1 MTFLN
6 PAVLFGLIATAIPLL
21 IHLLNLRKLK
31 KIEFSSLQFLREL
44 QKNKIRKVKLKQW
57 LLLALRT
64 LIILLLIGAFARPA
78 LKGYAVAGTSSAAK
92 NTAVYIIDDSY
103 SMTAVDA
110 NGSMFN
116 QAKQKVM
123 ECLSLL
129 KEGDDAAVLFV
140 SRASAPD
147 IRLSRDISALQKQ
160 VRDAT
165 ASPVSRSI
173 HEAMVKAAELVGASH
188 NFNKE
193 IYVFTD
199 LQKGSLL
206 RDTTSADL
214 GEVLNSRV
222 RIFLFPF
229 QVNNVYNI
237 GIDSMRINTAVF
249 EKGKPLSVSVFV
261 KNYSNTPARNEV
273 VSVFQNTQRAAQKGI
288 TINPGEAAEVILES
302 PLAET
307 GFIQVKA
314 SLEEDAIPAD
324 NNCYAVI
331 HVPEKIHIG
340 FFAKNAADTKF
351 VELALGALDSSNVF
365 QISHKP
371 MSAVNIDALSTYQ
384 AVFLFGADQTISG
397 DKIRS
402 YVTQGGGVFLA
413 PGSDASMPEF
423 NGALRQLQLPS
434 ATALKV
440 PGAQKDFLLTFANVD
455 YSHPLLSDIFQ
466 KGHSQQ
472 LQSPEFYGVFSIPVA
487 GGVRPVFSF
496 TDKSVFLGEYSQGKG
511 RLLLS
516 SAALVPQWTNFPY
529 RAFFVPFIFRSVY
542 YLSSLTGVQQ
552 NYMAGDE
559 VPIPQPMTAFDNI
572 HVMQPGGVEDVLSGN
587 GPQARHF
594 YPVTQTGVY
603 SFRANDVVYAAL
615 PVNHDSRES
624 MADMLQPSEFKAYLE
639 KIHCKGTCT
648 VYDRSVDAAQAIQQA
663 RYGSELWK
671 LFLVLALCAAAVEM
685 WLSKATRKEMVS

>member
-78 LKGYAVAGTSSAAK
+78 LKGYAVAGTTSAAK

-116 QAKQKVM
+116 QAKQKAM

-147 IRLSRDISALQKQ
+147 LRLSRDISALQKQ
-160 VRDAT
+160 VREAT
-165 ASPVSRSI
+165 ASPVSRTI
-173 HEAMVKAAELVGASH
+173 HEAMVRAAELVGTSH

-206 RDTTSADL
+206 RDTTTANL

-237 GIDSMRINTAVF
+237 GIDSMRVNTAVF
-249 EKGKPLSVSVFV
+249 EKGKPFSVSVFV

-273 VSVFQNTQRAAQKGI
+273 VSLFQNTQRTAQKGI
-288 TINPGEAAEVILES
+288 TINPGEAAEVVLES

-307 GFIQVKA
+307 GYIQLKA

-324 NNCYAVI
+324 NTCYAVI

-365 QISHKP
+365 QVSHKP
-371 MSAVNIDALSTYQ
+371 MSAINIDALSTYQ
-384 AVFLFGADQTISG
+384 AIFLFGADQTILG

-402 YVTQGGGVFLA
+402 YLAQGGGVFLA
-413 PGSDASMPEF
+413 PGSDESLPEF

-440 PGAQKDFLLTFANVD
+440 PGTQKDFLLTFANVD
-455 YSHPLLSDIFQ
+455 YSHPLLADIFQ
-466 KGHSQQ
+466 KGRTQQ
-472 LQSPEFYGVFSIPVA
+472 LQSPEFYGIFSIPVA

-516 SAALVPQWTNFPY
+516 STALVSQWTNFPY

-559 VPIPQPMTAFDNI
+559 VPIPQPMTAYDNI
-572 HVMQPGGVEDVLSGN
+572 HVMQPGGVEDVLSEN
-587 GPQARHF
+587 GPLARHF
-594 YPVTQTGVY
+594 YPVTQTGIY
-603 SFRANDVVYAAL
+603 PFRVNDAVYAAL

-624 MADMLQPSEFKAYLE
+624 MTDLLQPSEFKSYLE
-639 KIHCKGTCT
+639 KINCKGTCT
-648 VYDRSVDAAQAIQQA
+648 VYDRSVDAAEAIQQA

-671 LFLVLALCAAAVEM
+671 VFLVLALCVAAVEM
-685 WLSKATRKEMVS
+685 WLSKATRKEMAS